1 MRIAIDCRMI
11 GSGGIGSFIS
21 ELIPYFLEENE
32 CLLIGSHGQCAP
44 FLRLANVEFC
54 FCDIKPFSLKETFF
68 FPQDVLEAIH
78 HYDVY
83 FTPYC
88 NIPSGINLPIFSVI
102 HDVVFLDV
110 KGLTSMLGKI
120 GRKMFYKRA
129 INYSN
134 TIFTVSEFS
143 KERII
148 HHLKCKKPLKI
159 VYNSAPSYLKE
170 PFEKKAEKKDQIL
183 FVGNIKKHKGL
194 KILLDAF
201 ENARKTDENFKS
213 KLVIVGNAENF
224 RTGDEETVERIKR
237 IDSSADSQNIS
248 QNGSESLV
256 VFTGKISND
265 ELKYLY
271 AESKFL
277 VQPSLYEG
285 FGLPPLE
292 ALTVGTRAII
302 SDIPVFKEIYEGL
315 PVTFFKSE
323 SAGDLAEKML
333 AFKDE
338 PFTEK
343 EKELI
348 SSKYSYKKSAEII
361 LKEFAQNRP

>member
-1 MRIAIDCRMI
+1 MQ
-11 GSGGIGSFIS
+11 
-21 ELIPYFLEENE
+21 EN
-32 CLLIGSHGQCAP
+32 L
-44 FLRLANVEFC
+44 
-54 FCDIKPFSLKETFF
+54 
-68 FPQDVLEAIH
+68 
-78 HYDVY
+78 
-83 FTPYC
+83 
-88 NIPSGINLPIFSVI
+88 
-102 HDVVFLDV
+102 
-110 KGLTSMLGKI
+110 
-120 GRKMFYKRA
+120 
-129 INYSN
+129 
-134 TIFTVSEFS
+134 
-143 KERII
+143 
-148 HHLKCKKPLKI
+148 
-159 VYNSAPSYLKE
+159 
-170 PFEKKAEKKDQIL
+170 
-183 FVGNIKKHKGL
+183 
-194 KILLDAF
+194 
-201 ENARKTDENFKS
+201 KS

-302 SDIPVFKEIYEGL
+302 SDIPVFKEIYGGL

-338 PFTEK
+338 PFTEN